1 MIEMEVRA
9 DADRTGIKDT
19 KHASVGTHV
28 FHYTADAFA
37 DDRGTDL
44 CFCHPVAGQADA
56 ENI

>member
-1 MIEMEVRA
+1 MKVRA
-9 DADRTGIKDT
+9 DADRTGIEDT

-37 DDRGTDL
+37 DERGADL

-56 ENI
+56 ESI